1 MQILIFE
8 VAEFSAGYLCR
19 QTIFTAPKHKIGMIK
34 EYAYL
39 MIMIIMATV
48 SGCVPFYH
56 ATMHQN
62 VPMLKEKGEGIVGLG
77 ADILTSKIG
86 AELNAAYAFANHF
99 ATTANV
105 SIAYSDEDNAIE
117 LNLFGG
123 GPYDYMMVTHQ
134 SIGASLGYFT
144 KIKNEHFLFELYSG
158 CAISKLDF
166 ENSISGHYA
175 STKMTKYY
183 AQPSFSYSSFIR
195 KKVGF
200 ALAVSAR
207 VGAVRYFDIS
217 GGVREELQ
225 SQRPLDLFEPAFT
238 GSLGPFSKV
247 PLKVRFQ
254 LSQSIPFYGFSPP
267 IEILNFSVGV
277 FYWIKPLSERRNN

>member
-1 MQILIFE
+1 
-8 VAEFSAGYLCR
+8 
-19 QTIFTAPKHKIGMIK
+19 MIK
-34 EYAYL
+34 KHEYL
-39 MIMIIMATV
+39 MIIIIVATV

-62 VPMLKEKGEGIVGLG
+62 VPMLKEKGQGIVGLG
-77 ADILTSKIG
+77 ADIGTSKVG
-86 AELNAAYAFANHF
+86 AELNAAYAFSNHF
-99 ATTANV
+99 ATTANA

-117 LNLFGG
+117 LNLFGFG
-123 GPYDYMMVTHQ
+123 GPYEYIMVTHQ

-144 KIKNEHFLFELYSG
+144 RIKNDHFLFELYSG
-158 CAISKLDF
+158 GAIGNLDF
-166 ENSISGHYA
+166 ESSISGHYA

-183 AQPSFSYSSFIR
+183 AQPSFSYCSFIR

-217 GGVREELQ
+217 EGIKEELQ
-225 SQRPLDLFEPAFT
+225 SQRPLDLFESAFT
-238 GSLGPFSKV
+238 GSIGPFSKV

-254 LSQSIPFYGFSPP
+254 ISRSIPFYGFSPP

-277 FYWIKPLSERRNN
+277 FYWIKPLSERSKQ